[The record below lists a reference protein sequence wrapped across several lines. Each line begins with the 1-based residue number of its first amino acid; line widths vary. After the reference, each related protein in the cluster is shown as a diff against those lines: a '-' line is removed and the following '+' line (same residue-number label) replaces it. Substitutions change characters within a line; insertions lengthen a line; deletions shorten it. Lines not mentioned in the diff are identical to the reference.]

1 MYGDDLVYDEAVF
14 AARDSTL
21 DRARAKPGRRLHA
34 ERQAMAPRSGKV
46 QGRASISLL
55 ALSSVSNIAQ
65 LSSKLLF

>member
-21 DRARAKPGRRLHA
+21 DRARADAGRRQHA
-34 ERQAMAPRSGKV
+34 QRQAMAPRSGKV

-65 LSSKLLF
+65 FSPKLLF